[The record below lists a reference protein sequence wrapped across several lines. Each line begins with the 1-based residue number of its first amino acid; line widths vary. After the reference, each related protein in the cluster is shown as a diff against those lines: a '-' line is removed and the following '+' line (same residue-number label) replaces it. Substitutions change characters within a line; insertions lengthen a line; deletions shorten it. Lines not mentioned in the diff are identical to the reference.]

1 MQFTQDSVSQYYAGT
16 LSAADRDGHWPA
28 NHIVPTE
35 VASILSSKD
44 FDGVIP
50 SGSGSPSYGFGGPL
64 PSYKLKGRN
73 TLSKML
79 CLLNVYCCYF
89 QSNCQICMLRV
100 SSHLDSTSSYYRSGD
115 IVYIS
120 SKITILTWV
129 QLPGSVFTATHQCQV
144 QAEHWS
150 AQTAY
155 YSSCPGLEPKSYR
168 YVCQIYRVYSHLD
181 STLSLYYPSGY
192 VHTLYLALSSID
204 DWCPLSPWRWET
216 FLSPREA
223 DDVTVCGC
231 KFNNNNNTTRK
242 YCL

>member
-129 QLPGSVFTATHQCQV
+129 QLPGSVFYRDTPVLGASRALVSANGLLLFLPRTGTQV
-144 QAEHWS
+144 LQVCLLDIQSIQPLGQYTKLVLPEWLC
-150 AQTAY
+150 T
-155 YSSCPGLEPKSYR
+155 YSIS
-168 YVCQIYRVYSHLD
+168 
-181 STLSLYYPSGY
+181 ST
-192 VHTLYLALSSID
+192 
-204 DWCPLSPWRWET
+204 
-216 FLSPREA
+216 
-223 DDVTVCGC
+223 
-231 KFNNNNNTTRK
+231 KFHR
-242 YCL
+242 